1 MIPSTSKFRQC
12 RIFTVSSTHHLVISI
27 VIWMSSLVLLG
38 MRSAVVQSFSF
49 VRSPLDGNRS
59 STSSSIVSW
68 SRLCSTW
75 KGWNVA
81 NSDSNYGSSGGGAS
95 TTSNASRPYERL
107 MGSPKYIAAPMVS
120 QSDYAFRTLC
130 RRFGVDCA
138 YTQMYHAKNFASS
151 KGYQDRHMDIY
162 PAYLKFVPPN
172 NAHPFV
178 SLDNNEELL
187 PLEGGP
193 LVAQIAGHDP
203 ATMLQVAQTI
213 VERTCGR
220 VQAIDVNLG
229 CPQQIARKGRY
240 GAFLLRDMD
249 TVTSVLSTLRRGLPK
264 ETVGLTAKI
273 RIPDYDD
280 ARGTALIRCLQQ
292 LMDSG
297 VDWITVHG
305 RTLYE
310 NKTAV
315 RACNW
320 DKIALAVQTAHE
332 YSDGQVPIIANG
344 GIEHPSDVRKC
355 LEYTGAA
362 GVMSSEA
369 LLENPGLFSPTAS
382 DERCMS
388 PRQILERQFHY
399 ATLYLDLAT
408 AYPPVPGSMGGD
420 NASHSIVKAHL
431 FKFLHRY
438 FQECPDLR
446 DALASAYKTPQ
457 LLHTRQIVT
466 QLWERYDTLSEE
478 QLAKAPS
485 SQGENTWYR
494 RHRTRSAT
502 SRVHSPRVE
511 KNLISS
517 GGQNWNSTIV
527 PLDRLAPEERKIS
540 IQRRIEQLRNERV
553 IRQQNRST
561 NISFSATTTT

>member
-1 MIPSTSKFRQC
+1 MIPSSKSRQC
-12 RIFTVSSTHHLVISI
+12 RIYTVSSTRHLVSI
-27 VIWMSSLVLLG
+27 VVWISSSLVG
-38 MRSAVVQSFSF
+38 MRSAVVLSFGL

-59 STSSSIVSW
+59 TSSSIVSR
-68 SRLCSTW
+68 SRLFSTW
-75 KGWNVA
+75 KGLDA
-81 NSDSNYGSSGGGAS
+81 TNSKSNNSSSGGDVG
-95 TTSNASRPYERL
+95 TTSNSNASRPYERL
-107 MGSPKYIAAPMVS
+107 MGSPKYFAAPMVS

-151 KGYQDRHMDIY
+151 KAYQDRHMDIY
-162 PAYLKFVPPN
+162 PAYLKYVPPN
-172 NAHPFV
+172 NACPFV
-178 SLDNNEELL
+178 SLDTNSEELL

-193 LVAQIAGHDP
+193 LVAQIAGHNP

-315 RACNW
+315 RGCNW

-332 YSDGQVPIIANG
+332 YSHGQVPIIANG
-344 GIEHPSDVRKC
+344 GIEHPSDFRKC

-362 GVMSSEA
+362 GIMSSEA

-382 DERCMS
+382 DESCMS

-457 LLHTRQIVT
+457 LIHTRQIVT
-466 QLWERYDTLSEE
+466 QLWERYDTLSDE

-494 RHRTRSAT
+494 RHRTRSA

-511 KNLISS
+511 KKVISS
-517 GGQNWNSTIV
+517 GGPNWNPTIV

-540 IQRRIEQLRNERV
+540 IQRRIEQLRNERM
-553 IRQQNRST
+553 IRHQNRS
-561 NISFSATTTT
+561 NISFSASTTTS